1 MLASYCGMTYSL
13 AVIMLETTQSIN
25 LFIPMICTIIVSR
38 GVASFFWDKSLYDV
52 AIDFKNIPVLRNT
65 APFEYRFER
74 AENVMKTREVVTLQW
89 ISPVS
94 ELQRALNTT
103 HSAFPVMNKG
113 TLLGIIPRRFIKILL
128 ENRQF
133 TNMSAMTWANMTTGA
148 DQKHQIKQTIFLSGQ
163 A

>member
-25 LFIPMICTIIVSR
+25 LFIPMIFTIIVSR
-38 GVASFFWDKSLYDV
+38 GVYSFFWSQSMYDYAIEFKS
-52 AIDFKNIPVLRNT
+52 IPVLRNT

-74 AENVMKTREVVTLQW
+74 AENIMKSREVVTLQW
-89 ISPVS
+89 ICPVS
-94 ELQRALNTT
+94 ELQSALNTT

-128 ENRQF
+128 EHRQF
-133 TNMSAMTWANMTTGA
+133 QNISALTWANMSTGA
-148 DQKHQIKQTIFLSGQ
+148 VKHHQIK
-163 A
+163 

>member
-74 AENVMKTREVVTLQW
+74 AENIMKTREVVTLQW

-94 ELQRALNTT
+94 DL
-103 HSAFPVMNKG
+103 
-113 TLLGIIPRRFIKILL
+113 
-128 ENRQF
+128 
-133 TNMSAMTWANMTTGA
+133 
-148 DQKHQIKQTIFLSGQ
+148 
-163 A
+163 